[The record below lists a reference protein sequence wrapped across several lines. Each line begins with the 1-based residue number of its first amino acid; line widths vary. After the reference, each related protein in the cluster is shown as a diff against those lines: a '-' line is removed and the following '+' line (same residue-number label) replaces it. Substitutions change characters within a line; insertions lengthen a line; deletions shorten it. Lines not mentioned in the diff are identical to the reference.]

1 MTKSAIALLA
11 ALTLSA
17 TARAQAIEIVE
28 ETQDKPFALM
38 VGDVAPALPV
48 GRWIKGQPVQKFGDG
63 RVHVVEFWATW
74 CAPCRETI
82 PHLTEL
88 QQKYAQQKVNII
100 GVSVLEDDQADV
112 EPFVRDMGD
121 KMAYTVAMD
130 SVDGPGRMAKGQMN
144 ESWMKAAGRKYIPMA
159 FIVDGQGKIAWI
171 GSPKGIDQPLADVV
185 AGKWDLATATARYHE
200 EMLVEARLVKVLD
213 EVGLAMKQGDFKHAV
228 TVMDAAIASDAKF
241 EGKLGAQ
248 KFTALLQSGQPAA
261 AYAYGERLIETV
273 YAEEAGMLNMIAWT
287 VVDPDSTLEHRD
299 FEFSIKA
306 AKRACELTEWTDPAI
321 LDTLALGLFESGNVQ
336 KAIKIQEKAV
346 EHSIGTPYE
355 AELKGRLEKFRK
367 AVQG

>member
-1 MTKSAIALLA
+1 MTRSAIALVA

-17 TARAQAIEIVE
+17 TASAQAIEIQE
-28 ETQDKPFALM
+28 EVQDKPFALM
-38 VGDVAPALPV
+38 VGDVAPAMPV
-48 GRWIKGQPVQKFGDG
+48 GKWIKGEPVQKLGDG

-74 CAPCRETI
+74 CGPCKETI

-88 QQKYAQQKVNII
+88 QRKYADKVRIV
-100 GVSVLEDDQADV
+100 GVSLWEDDQADV

-130 SVDGPGRMAKGQMN
+130 SVDGTGRTAKGKMS
-144 ESWMKAAGRKYIPMA
+144 ESWMKAAGRKYIPTA

-171 GSPKGIDQPLADVV
+171 GSPRGIDQPLAEIV
-185 AGKWDLATATARYHE
+185 AGKWDLAAATARYHE
-200 EMLVEARLVKVLD
+200 EMLVEARLAQAL
-213 EVGLAMKQGDFKHAV
+213 EEIGAAMEQGDYKGALAK
-228 TVMDAAIASDAKF
+228 MDAAIASDARF
-241 EGKLGAQ
+241 EQKLGAD
-248 KFTALLQSGQPAA
+248 KFTALLQSNQPKA
-261 AYAYGERLIETV
+261 AYAYGERLVAEV
-273 YAEEAGMLNMIAWT
+273 YSEQAGMLNLIAWT
-287 VVDPDSTLEHRD
+287 VVDPDSSLEHRD
-299 FEFSIKA
+299 YEFSIKA
-306 AKRACELTEWTDPAI
+306 AKRACELTEWKDPAI

-355 AELKGRLEKFRK
+355 QELKGRLERFRK